1 MIASVATQLL
11 DVWLTEHPGA
21 RLRLL
26 GVVLRQ
32 LTPAT
37 QLGLFDAGQEGVD
50 ETVDAVRQR
59 FGKLALRRAS
69 TLE

>member
-1 MIASVATQLL
+1 MIASVAARLL
-11 DVWLTEHPGA
+11 DRWLDEHPGA

-26 GVVLRQ
+26 GVALRQ

-37 QLGLFDAGQEGVD
+37 QLDLFAASGEVDA
-50 ETVDAVRQR
+50 TVDAVRAR
-59 FGKLALRRAS
+59 FGKFALRRAS